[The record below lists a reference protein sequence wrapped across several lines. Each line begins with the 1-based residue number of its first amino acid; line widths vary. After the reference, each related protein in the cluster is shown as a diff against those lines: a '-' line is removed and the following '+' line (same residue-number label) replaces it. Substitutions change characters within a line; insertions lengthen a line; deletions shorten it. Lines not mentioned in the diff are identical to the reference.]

1 MRRHWNFQRLL
12 KTLAVVNPFAGQLT
26 YSDDRLQ
33 SRRDQP
39 KYLNLINAVAF
50 LRQMQK
56 TVRSHNG
63 REYVEVDEAD
73 LKLANE
79 LAEEILA
86 PSLDDLNRVSRDL
99 LAQIGRM
106 VEERRA
112 EQADADR
119 GTRPKLEDIH
129 FTRRDIRGYTGWPHT
144 RVARYL
150 KQLVDMELVVPHSGR
165 AGWRYVYTLEANTA
179 WTEVPIIAFGAAPD
193 HLTTTCSAPDQARKQ
208 EQPVEKERLGRKSDH
223 LTAKGHI

>member
-1 MRRHWNFQRLL
+1 M
-12 KTLAVVNPFAGQLT
+12 AVVNPFAEQLV

-50 LRQMQK
+50 VRQMQK

-73 LKLANE
+73 LELANR

-99 LAQIGRM
+99 LMQIERM
-106 VEERRA
+106 VAERMR
-112 EQADADR
+112 QATVPES
-119 GTRPKLEDIH
+119 GTNLRRREIT
-129 FTRRDIRGYTGWPHT
+129 FTRRDIREHTGWPHT
-144 RVARYL
+144 RVKRYL
-150 KQLVDMELVVPHSGR
+150 EQLVDMEYLLIESRRFGFSY
-165 AGWRYVYTLEANTA
+165 RY
-179 WTEVPIIAFGAAPD
+179 
-193 HLTTTCSAPDQARKQ
+193 
-208 EQPVEKERLGRKSDH
+208 RLGYEGELGRG
-223 LTAKGHI
+223 TATASLGVVRVAGGGHEG